1 MEYLGKDIPKLG
13 FGLMRLPMLGEEVD
27 LEQTKQMVDKFLEA
41 GFTYF
46 DTAYGYL
53 EGKSEE
59 AVKTALVDRYPR
71 ESFQLATKLPAWAGA
86 QTAGEAKEMLQTS
99 LRRTGAGY
107 FDFYLLHNC
116 GDDRTQ
122 AFDKFGIWDYA
133 LEMKEKGLLKH
144 VGFSFHDKADV
155 LDELLTKH
163 PEMEFVQLQIN
174 YADWEDDNVQSR
186 RCYEVARK
194 HNKPVIIM
202 EPVKGG
208 LLANPPETV
217 AQVLKAAAP
226 EKKPALLGAALC
238 RLPGR
243 DHHCALRHVHLGAD
257 GAEPSHHEGV
267 QPPLRPGAGRGGP
280 GPGGTCQPAQHSLHQ
295 LPVLREG
302 LPPGHP
308 HPGGVQRH
316 EHPPYL
322 REHRAGQG
330 QLRLRH
336 PGQGQGQRLHPVRPV
351 RKRMSPAHFHHPAA
365 AAGCRGVGVSGG
377 SLHKTHKKK
386 PSFRWAFSVDTYIP
400 NGTLSS
406 KK

>member
-1 MEYLGKDIPKLG
+1 
-13 FGLMRLPMLGEEVD
+13 MRLPMLGEDVD

-53 EGKSEE
+53 GGKSEE

-208 LLANPPETV
+208 LLADPPETV

-226 EKKPALLGAALC
+226 EKN
-238 RLPGR
+238 LPSW
-243 DHHCALRHVHLGAD
+243 ALRFAASLEGIITVLSGMSTLEQMEQNLATMEEFSPLSAQEQAVVAQAREALVSLPSIPCTSCQYCVKGCPAGIPIPRYFALYNAQRRRNGSVHRLYYDNAAKTQAGPRTASAA
-257 GAEPSHHEGV
+257 GSAWARVRSISTY
-267 QPPLRPGAGRGGP
+267 PGSLKRSRRNLKAIKTARRVARAAAMRRD
-280 GPGGTCQPAQHSLHQ
+280 GGT
-295 LPVLREG
+295 
-302 LPPGHP
+302 
-308 HPGGVQRH
+308 
-316 EHPPYL
+316 
-322 REHRAGQG
+322 
-330 QLRLRH
+330 
-336 PGQGQGQRLHPVRPV
+336 
-351 RKRMSPAHFHHPAA
+351 K
-365 AAGCRGVGVSGG
+365 
-377 SLHKTHKKK
+377 
-386 PSFRWAFSVDTYIP
+386 
-400 NGTLSS
+400 
-406 KK
+406 

>member
-53 EGKSEE
+53 GGKSEE

-226 EKKPALLGAALC
+226 EKD
-238 RLPGR
+238 LPSW
-243 DHHCALRHVHLGAD
+243 ALRFAASLEGIITVLSGMSTLEQMEQNLATMKEFSPLSAQEQAVVAQAREALVSLPSIPCTSCQYCVKGCPQGIPIPGVFSAMNTHLIYGNTERAKGNYGFATRGKGKASD
-257 GAEPSHHEGV
+257 CIQCGQAYVPSTF
-267 QPPLRPGAGRGGP
+267 PSSSSCSRL
-280 GPGGTCQPAQHSLHQ
+280 
-295 LPVLREG
+295 
-302 LPPGHP
+302 
-308 HPGGVQRH
+308 QRCWS
-316 EHPPYL
+316 
-322 REHRAGQG
+322 
-330 QLRLRH
+330 
-336 PGQGQGQRLHPVRPV
+336 
-351 RKRMSPAHFHHPAA
+351 KRWFTP
-365 AAGCRGVGVSGG
+365 
-377 SLHKTHKKK
+377 
-386 PSFRWAFSVDTYIP
+386 
-400 NGTLSS
+400 
-406 KK
+406 

>member
-1 MEYLGKDIPKLG
+1 MSYLGQEIPKLG

-27 LEQTKQMVDKFLEA
+27 IEQTKQMVDKFLQA

-53 EGKSEE
+53 GGKSEE

-174 YADWEDDNVQSR
+174 YADWEDSSVQSR
-186 RCYEVARK
+186 KCYEVARK
-194 HNKPVIIM
+194 HGKPVIIM
-202 EPVKGG
+202 EPIKGG
-208 LLANPPETV
+208 LLATPPQPV
-217 AQVLKAAAP
+217 ADILQKADP
-226 EKKPALLGAALC
+226 EKN
-238 RLPGR
+238 LPSW
-243 DHHCALRHVHLGAD
+243 ALRFAASLDGIITVLSGMSTLGQMEENLLTMKDFQPLSQEELEVISQAREALSKVPSIPCTSCQYCVKGCPQGIVIPSLF
-257 GAEPSHHEGV
+257 GAMNTNLIYGNLERAKGNY
-267 QPPLRPGAGRGGP
+267 GFATRGKGKASDCIQCGQCESVCP
-280 GPGGTCQPAQHSLHQ
+280 QHISIIQELQ
-295 LPVLREG
+295 KIASVLE
-302 LPPGHP
+302 
-308 HPGGVQRH
+308 
-316 EHPPYL
+316 
-322 REHRAGQG
+322 
-330 QLRLRH
+330 
-336 PGQGQGQRLHPVRPV
+336 
-351 RKRMSPAHFHHPAA
+351 
-365 AAGCRGVGVSGG
+365 
-377 SLHKTHKKK
+377 
-386 PSFRWAFSVDTYIP
+386 
-400 NGTLSS
+400 
-406 KK
+406 